1 MERRSVSSTWR
12 RMAFVRSCAPVALAL
27 LAIAATQL
35 VFGQSPALQPPALAT
50 AAKSDAPALPPPAG
64 PATRDTQP
72 PTSNVAPT
80 LPPPTAS
87 PTAPP
92 QKLKSQPPKQS
103 EDLATALDRPGDLNL
118 KGLSLEAALFTISEQ
133 WNINIVT
140 GELKGTVNGV
150 FKQAPLREI
159 LDAIL
164 LSNGYNYRQVGKSLV
179 ISSTEQLGQINPFFQ

>member
-1 MERRSVSSTWR
+1 MPS
-12 RMAFVRSCAPVALAL
+12 A
-27 LAIAATQL
+27 
-35 VFGQSPALQPPALAT
+35 PPAM
-50 AAKSDAPALPPPAG
+50 PRMRGLPPPAG

-164 LSNGYNYRQVGKSLV
+164 LSNGYNYRQVGKIKMPFKYTFGWLDGRDA
-179 ISSTEQLGQINPFFQ
+179 IQLNDVKLNVPIDAAKFGRPTAIEKR